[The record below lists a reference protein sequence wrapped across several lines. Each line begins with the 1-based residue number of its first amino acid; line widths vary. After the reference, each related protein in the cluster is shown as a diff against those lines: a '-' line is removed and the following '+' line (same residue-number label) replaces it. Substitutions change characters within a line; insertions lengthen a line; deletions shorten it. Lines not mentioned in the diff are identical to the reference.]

1 MKKKLHGFS
10 YTKNITNFKAFR
22 WNNLL
27 SAKLLLLKGVNF
39 FFFNQKIVLY
49 IGTLHAYYQSLALE
63 GCLVF
68 FVFQYYYILLRY
80 VSAQFFS
87 VNAFCKGICFDHL
100 GLYFEQFK
108 KYICITMQYVNKCRH
123 TLYLQILAKDCLAL
137 SHFQF
142 SLHGYIC
149 KSYIF
154 LRL

>member
-1 MKKKLHGFS
+1 MKKKLVHGFS
-10 YTKNITNFKAFR
+10 YTKNITNLKAFR

-27 SAKLLLLKGVNF
+27 SAKLLLLKSVN
-39 FFFNQKIVLY
+39 FFFNQKIVVY
-49 IGTLHAYYQSLALE
+49 IGTLHTYYQSLALE

-123 TLYLQILAKDCLAL
+123 TLYLQRLAKDYLAL

-149 KSYIF
+149 KLYIF